1 MYTVRFRVY
10 VASHDS
16 YDVQKDE
23 SMSAGELLRD
33 ARFARL
39 WAATGVSLVGSQIT
53 LLAFPLTAVLA
64 LHASA
69 SEVAALAAAGT
80 APFLVFGL
88 PAGVWM
94 ERWSLRRLMV
104 LTDLARA
111 VLLAAVPV
119 AFALHALTMMQ
130 LYATAFAVGA
140 CGVFFDVAA
149 LSVLPAIVPPA
160 RIAAANSLVEVVRA
174 GAQTSGPALGGLLV
188 HALTAP
194 VAVLADAIS
203 YLLSAGLLR
212 RLPDQRVSGASPFR
226 GPLWRE
232 VRAGVGFCLRHPYI
246 RLLAGGAAWINFWV
260 EALMAVFLTYAVR
273 ELHLSAAAIGVVLA
287 VSNVGYLVGSLLVP
301 RLNVRIGVGPAIVV
315 GVALNAGLVL
325 VAAAPRSQPM
335 PWLVAGFTIFAAGS
349 ALWNV
354 NAVSLRQA
362 STDPAM
368 MARMNASNR
377 FLIWGTM
384 PLGAAAGGVLA
395 SVLGLGSA
403 MLVAAVALPL
413 VAVPLLRTGLMTVA
427 DMPQHPVAVPVTA
440 VSG

>member
-1 MYTVRFRVY
+1 
-10 VASHDS
+10 
-16 YDVQKDE
+16 
-23 SMSAGELLRD
+23 
-33 ARFARL
+33 
-39 WAATGVSLVGSQIT
+39 
-53 LLAFPLTAVLA
+53 
-64 LHASA
+64 
-69 SEVAALAAAGT
+69 
-80 APFLVFGL
+80 
-88 PAGVWM
+88 
-94 ERWSLRRLMV
+94 MV
-104 LTDLARA
+104 PTDLARA

-130 LYATAFAVGA
+130 LYAAAFAVGV

-194 VAVLADAIS
+194 FAVLADAIS

-232 VRAGVGFCLRHPYI
+232 VRAGVRFCLRHPYI

-273 ELHLSAAAIGVVLA
+273 DLHLSAAAIGVVLA
-287 VSNVGYLVGSLLVP
+287 VSNVGYLLGSLLVP
-301 RLNVRIGVGPAIVV
+301 RLNARIGVGPAIVV

-325 VAAAPRSQPM
+325 VAAAPRTQPL
-335 PWLVAGFTIFAAGS
+335 PWLVAGFTVFAAGS

-362 STDPAM
+362 STDLAM

-413 VAVPLLRTGLMTVA
+413 VAVPLLRTGLMAVV
-427 DMPQHPVAVPVTA
+427 DMPQHPVAVPVSG

>member
-1 MYTVRFRVY
+1 M
-10 VASHDS
+10 
-16 YDVQKDE
+16 
-23 SMSAGELLRD
+23 
-33 ARFARL
+33 
-39 WAATGVSLVGSQIT
+39 
-53 LLAFPLTAVLA
+53 LA

-69 SEVAALAAAGT
+69 SEVAALAAVGT

-88 PAGVWM
+88 PAGVWI

-130 LYATAFAVGA
+130 LYATAFAVGV

-194 VAVLADAIS
+194 FAVLADAIS

-232 VRAGVGFCLRHPYI
+232 VRAGVRFCLRHPTSGCSPAE
-246 RLLAGGAAWINFWV
+246 RP
-260 EALMAVFLTYAVR
+260 
-273 ELHLSAAAIGVVLA
+273 
-287 VSNVGYLVGSLLVP
+287 GS
-301 RLNVRIGVGPAIVV
+301 
-315 GVALNAGLVL
+315 
-325 VAAAPRSQPM
+325 
-335 PWLVAGFTIFAAGS
+335 T
-349 ALWNV
+349 
-354 NAVSLRQA
+354 
-362 STDPAM
+362 
-368 MARMNASNR
+368 
-377 FLIWGTM
+377 
-384 PLGAAAGGVLA
+384 
-395 SVLGLGSA
+395 
-403 MLVAAVALPL
+403 
-413 VAVPLLRTGLMTVA
+413 
-427 DMPQHPVAVPVTA
+427 
-440 VSG
+440 SG

>member
-1 MYTVRFRVY
+1 M
-10 VASHDS
+10 
-16 YDVQKDE
+16 
-23 SMSAGELLRD
+23 
-33 ARFARL
+33 
-39 WAATGVSLVGSQIT
+39 GSQVT

-69 SEVAALAAAGT
+69 SEVAALAAVGT

-88 PAGVWM
+88 PAGVWI

-130 LYATAFAVGA
+130 LYAAAFAVGV

-194 VAVLADAIS
+194 FAVLADAIS

-232 VRAGVGFCLRHPYI
+232 VRAGVRFCLRHPYI

-273 ELHLSAAAIGVVLA
+273 DLHLSAAAIGVVLA
-287 VSNVGYLVGSLLVP
+287 VSNVGYLLGSLLVP
-301 RLNVRIGVGPAIVV
+301 RLNARIGVGPAIVV

-325 VAAAPRSQPM
+325 VAAAPRTQPL
-335 PWLVAGFTIFAAGS
+335 PWLVTGFTVFAAGS

-362 STDPAM
+362 STDLAM

-413 VAVPLLRTGLMTVA
+413 VAVPLLRTGLMAVV
-427 DMPQHPVAVPVTA
+427 DMPQHPVAVPVSA

>member
-1 MYTVRFRVY
+1 VKSW
-10 VASHDS
+10 A
-16 YDVQKDE
+16 
-23 SMSAGELLRD
+23 LLRD
-33 ARFARL
+33 GHFARL
-39 WAATGVSLVGSQIT
+39 WAATGVSLVGSQVT

-64 LHASA
+64 LHVSA
-69 SEVAALAAAGT
+69 SEVAALAAVGT

-104 LTDLARA
+104 VTDLARA

-119 AFALHALTMMQ
+119 AFALDALTMAQ
-130 LYATAFAVGA
+130 LYVTAFAVGV

-149 LSVLPAIVPPA
+149 LSVLPAIVAPA
-160 RIAAANSLVEVVRA
+160 RIAAANGMVEVVRA

-194 VAVLADAIS
+194 MAVLADALS

-212 RLPDQRVSGASPFR
+212 RLPDLRVTGASPLR
-226 GPLWRE
+226 GSLFSE

-260 EALMAVFLTYAVR
+260 EALMAVFLTYGVR
-273 ELHLSAAAIGVVLA
+273 DLHLSAAALGVVLA
-287 VSNVGYLVGSLLVP
+287 VSNVGYLVGSVLVP
-301 RLNVRIGVGPAIVV
+301 RLNARIGVGPAIVV

-325 VAAAPRSQPM
+325 VAVAPRAHPM
-335 PWLVAGFTIFAAGS
+335 PWLVAGFTVFAAGS

-362 STDPAM
+362 STEPAM

-395 SVLGLGSA
+395 ALLGLGPA
-403 MLVAAVALPL
+403 ILLAAVALPL

-427 DMPQHPVAVPVTA
+427 DMPQQPLAVPA
-440 VSG
+440 RLVSG